1 MYAVVIVAGG
11 TGSRMNN
18 ELPKQL
24 IEINSKPVIVYSI
37 EKFQN
42 FNKNIQVIISL
53 HKDYFDLFEKI
64 KSQFN
69 LKNIQIV
76 EGGDTRYQSVK
87 NALSILNKDVTLV
100 GVHDAARPLV
110 SLQTIQ
116 KTFTEA
122 EQHGAAIPVIDMN
135 ESLREVNGV
144 ESKAV
149 DRTKFKVV
157 QTPQCFK
164 TAILLKA
171 YDMPYST
178 LFTDDA
184 SMVEKIGHNI
194 FITEGNKENI
204 KITYPQ
210 DLIVAQT
217 LL

>member
-1 MYAVVIVAGG
+1 
-11 TGSRMNN
+11 
-18 ELPKQL
+18 
-24 IEINSKPVIVYSI
+24 
-37 EKFQN
+37 
-42 FNKNIQVIISL
+42 
-53 HKDYFDLFEKI
+53 
-64 KSQFN
+64 
-69 LKNIQIV
+69 
-76 EGGDTRYQSVK
+76 
-87 NALSILNKDVTLV
+87 
-100 GVHDAARPLV
+100 
-110 SLQTIQ
+110 
-116 KTFTEA
+116 
-122 EQHGAAIPVIDMN
+122 MN